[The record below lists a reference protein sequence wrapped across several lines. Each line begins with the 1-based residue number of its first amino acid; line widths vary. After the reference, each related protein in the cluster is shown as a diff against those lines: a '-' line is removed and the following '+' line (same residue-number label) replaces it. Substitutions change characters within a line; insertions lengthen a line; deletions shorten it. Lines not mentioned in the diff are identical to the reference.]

1 MGFDKDGRDDSEAS
15 ETETASKI
23 PPNED
28 NVEEHHPGISRKAS
42 ESSLCPT
49 EDEDDDEERKIE
61 LGPQC
66 TLKEQFEKDK
76 VGWFMFQFQCF
87 FFSLFLCLL
96 LVIYLSFFCLKYY

>member
-28 NVEEHHPGISRKAS
+28 NVEEHPGISRKAS
-42 ESSLCPT
+42 ENSLCPT

-61 LGPQC
+61 LGPQR

-76 VGWFMFQFQCF
+76 VDWFVSLLIFQFQF
-87 FFSLFLCLL
+87 
-96 LVIYLSFFCLKYY
+96 